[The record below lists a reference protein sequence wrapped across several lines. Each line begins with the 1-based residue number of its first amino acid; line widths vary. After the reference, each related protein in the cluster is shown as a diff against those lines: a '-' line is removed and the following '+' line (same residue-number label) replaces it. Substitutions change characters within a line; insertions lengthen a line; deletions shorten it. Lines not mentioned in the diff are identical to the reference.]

1 MSLNRILGK
10 NEIWKDLNKILD
22 KRDWLINEL
31 NKVLKPK
38 HDKKLKQEIRQR
50 RLINQ
55 VTLNKILDKTKILK
69 KT

>member
-38 HDKKLKQEIRQR
+38 HEKKLKQEIRKE
-50 RLINQ
+50 I
-55 VTLNKILDKTKILK
+55 D
-69 KT
+69 